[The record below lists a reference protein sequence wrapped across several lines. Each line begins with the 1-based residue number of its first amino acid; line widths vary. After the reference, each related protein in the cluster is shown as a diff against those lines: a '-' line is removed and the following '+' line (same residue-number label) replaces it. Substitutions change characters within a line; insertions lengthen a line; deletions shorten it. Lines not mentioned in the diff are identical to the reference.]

1 MSRHSTRSLRSLVM
15 TAFLLPAAALAGER
29 AGVVTTLEGTATV
42 VRTATPEPAA
52 LKFKDD
58 VFVRD
63 RITTSERSFVRVL
76 LGGKATVTAR
86 EQTVLTIIEV
96 PGTATIHVASGR
108 ISVSVSKDKMKPG
121 DVVEITTP
129 NAKAAIRGTIVVAE
143 VASARSVITVLRGLI
158 DVTRLDSATGR
169 SIGAPVS
176 VSIRESITV
185 SGTSLLPLPQPTRI
199 SPARANSLGA
209 DFTVLPKN
217 PPAASM
223 APAVA
228 ESVQRAVQD
237 IAAVLPQAA
246 TSASASTTSGSSDK
260 TGGSSDKSG
269 SNSDKVSTGSDKAAS
284 SAGAASEK
292 ATIIVD
298 KVSVATTQSD
308 GGSGKGLGTSGGSAT
323 TTSLLTDGASG
334 LAVGNAGTP
343 GNSSGNGLALGN
355 AGTPGNGSAAAPV
368 VNAVTPV
375 ISAVAP
381 VVTPVAP
388 VVTPVAP
395 IVSSVAPVVTPV
407 APIASTVAPVVT
419 PVAPIVSAVPPVV
432 SVVAPGHGVANA
444 TGRPASI
451 PGNAF
456 GKTKP

>member
-86 EQTVLTIIEV
+86 EQTVLTITEV

-185 SGTSLLPLPQPTRI
+185 SGASLLPLPQPTRI

-323 TTSLLTDGASG
+323 TTSLPTDGASG
-334 LAVGNAGTP
+334 LAV
-343 GNSSGNGLALGN
+343 GN